1 MFNIKKSFII
11 IIFFLS
17 SFVFFTSCDNDP
29 NQSAAF
35 TGVRV
40 IDNSYSPPVVRINE
54 GGKVRFNN
62 WGNNLFA
69 LSTST
74 RTPFR
79 LMWNNIGIKL
89 FSNLTILVISCL

>member
-11 IIFFLS
+11 IIFFLL

-54 GGKVRFNN
+54 GGKVRF
-62 WGNNLFA
+62 
-69 LSTST
+69 
-74 RTPFR
+74 
-79 LMWNNIGIKL
+79 
-89 FSNLTILVISCL
+89 